1 MTVYEEVNNNIHIYI
16 CISVFTEYLIHTRCQ
31 AISIILIK
39 VYNLIK
45 YITQLKV
52 PSEVKLLVRKVKK
65 KSYRSSNMVK
75 IPPSRSRNIKGCR
88 GSNTW
93 DRLTSTES

>member
-52 PSEVKLLVRKVKK
+52 PSEVKLLVRKVKIEK
-65 KSYRSSNMVK
+65 
-75 IPPSRSRNIKGCR
+75 
-88 GSNTW
+88 
-93 DRLTSTES
+93 L

>member
-1 MTVYEEVNNNIHIYI
+1 MSGNFYHPYK
-16 CISVFTEYLIHTRCQ
+16 
-31 AISIILIK
+31 SIQPNK
-39 VYNLIK
+39 VYNPV
-45 YITQLKV
+45 KV
-52 PSEVKLLVRKVKK
+52 PSEIKLLVRKVKK
-65 KSYRSSNMVK
+65 KSYTSSSMVK